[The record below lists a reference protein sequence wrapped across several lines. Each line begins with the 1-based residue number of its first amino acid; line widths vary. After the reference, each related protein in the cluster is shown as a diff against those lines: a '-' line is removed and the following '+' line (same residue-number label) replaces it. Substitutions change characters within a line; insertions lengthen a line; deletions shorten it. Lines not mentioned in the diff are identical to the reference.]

1 MTMALY
7 IDTWIEQLD
16 SFGNTV
22 LNIAVNGGHIED
34 LNTVFNTTTIH
45 CSGWGSCFQHSLH
58 ANN

>member
-1 MTMALY
+1 MWLLMTMALY

-45 CSGWGSCFQHSLH
+45 CSG
-58 ANN
+58 